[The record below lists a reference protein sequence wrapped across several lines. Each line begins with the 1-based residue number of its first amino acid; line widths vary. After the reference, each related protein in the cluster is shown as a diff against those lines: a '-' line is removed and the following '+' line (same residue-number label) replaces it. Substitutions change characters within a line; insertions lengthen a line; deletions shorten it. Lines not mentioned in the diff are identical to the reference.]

1 MLGWYFDIVIG
12 YLIRTVVRFFKMRR
26 SGVWPIERA
35 VISSVTCPRFVY
47 GGPYAELGYTYT
59 CKGGY
64 YAGIHRKPFM
74 LRGSAENY
82 VAQRQVGEEI
92 AVRVNPTQPEAS
104 IVAVDD

>member
-1 MLGWYFDIVIG
+1 MLGWYVDIVIG

-26 SGVWPIERA
+26 SETWAIERA
-35 VISSVTCPRFVY
+35 VISSVNCPRFVY

-59 CKGGY
+59 HNGEY
-64 YAGIHRKPFM
+64 YAGVHRKPFM
-74 LRGSAENY
+74 LRSSAESY
-82 VAQRQVGEEI
+82 VAECQVGEEI